1 MRWQGRRESS
11 NIEDRRSETPGLVR
25 QTGFRG
31 VGVGLI
37 GRGGLKGVVVL
48 VILYIGLSFFGYDPS
63 RFLFGDGAL
72 ETKSQPEA
80 VSKTPAETTERDRFI
95 ATVLAETEDTWTT
108 IFHKIGRSYRPPVLV
123 RFRGSIQSKCGFADA
138 ATGPFYC
145 PGDQKLYLDDRFFDQ
160 LSQDFGAPGEFAQ
173 AYVIAHEV
181 GHHVQTL
188 LGTLGTVNAQ
198 RQRSD
203 NVTANALSV
212 RIELQADCYAGIWA
226 HYTDEK
232 GILDAGDIDAALNA
246 ANKIGDDVLQKRMRG
261 FVVPD
266 SFTHGSAKQR
276 VSWFQMGLTEG
287 TLERCDTFKER

>member
-1 MRWQGRRESS
+1 MRWQGRRESD
-11 NIEDRRSETPGLVR
+11 NIEDRRSEALGSVR

-48 VILYIGLSFFGYDPS
+48 IIIYFGLSFFGYNPS

-72 ETKSQPEA
+72 ETKSQP
-80 VSKTPAETTERDRFI
+80 VDVTKTPAEKTDRDRFI
-95 ATVLAETEDTWTT
+95 ATILAETEDTWTT
-108 IFHKIGRSYRPPVLV
+108 IFRKLDRTYRPPILV
-123 RFRGSIQSKCGFADA
+123 RFRGSIQSDCGFANA

-145 PGDQKLYLDDRFFDQ
+145 SGDQKLYLDDRFFDQ
-160 LSQDFGAPGEFAQ
+160 LAQNFGAPGEFAQ

-188 LGTLGTVNAQ
+188 LGTLSTVNAQ

-203 NVTANALSV
+203 DITANALSV

-226 HYTDEK
+226 HYTNEK
-232 GILDAGDIDAALNA
+232 GILEDGDVEAALNA
-246 ANKIGDDVLQKRMRG
+246 AHKIGDDVLQKRIRG
-261 FVVPD
+261 YVVPD
-266 SFTHGSAKQR
+266 SFTHGSAEQR
-276 VSWFQMGLTEG
+276 AFWFKRGFTDG
-287 TLERCDTFKER
+287 TMESCDTFKER